1 MSCIE
6 EGVGMGKIDNID
18 MRILAELVKDANLSI
33 PKLSKKINL
42 NPSVVYSRIKR
53 LLKRGIIKNF
63 TVTVNEEALGYL
75 VTAVIGVDIDSRLRY
90 KILDDLSDL
99 PEVKEISE
107 VTGRFDLIVSV
118 RAKSLDELHK
128 IVSEKIGKINGILHT
143 ETFIEMRKRLKEP
156 VYNLS

>member
-1 MSCIE
+1 
-6 EGVGMGKIDNID
+6 MGKIDNID